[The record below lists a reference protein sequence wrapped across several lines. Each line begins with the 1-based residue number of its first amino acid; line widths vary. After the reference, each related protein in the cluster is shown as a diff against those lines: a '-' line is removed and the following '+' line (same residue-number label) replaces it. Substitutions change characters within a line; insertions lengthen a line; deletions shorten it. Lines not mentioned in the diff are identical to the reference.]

1 MKNLLKMFALMAIL
15 FAVSMPAD
23 AQLGNLVKK
32 VNKGLDKIT
41 TKADVATGQATQQE
55 NGVIVMN
62 PVRKSMAVEVVEAIG
77 RSTSENFG
85 DVELVLRVNVKEPV
99 NSIMM

>member
-32 VNKGLDKIT
+32 VNKGL
-41 TKADVATGQATQQE
+41 Q
-55 NGVIVMN
+55 
-62 PVRKSMAVEVVEAIG
+62 
-77 RSTSENFG
+77 F
-85 DVELVLRVNVKEPV
+85 
-99 NSIMM
+99 